1 MYLKDLNLNKKDFYF
16 LGAILTISLI
26 LSIYYIVFNMKLGI
40 YCSDIYVYLLNALY
54 FTGININSTTTISLS
69 PVICFLTSIL
79 FYANI
84 KDQLAILIITAIFAI
99 FGNIGLY
106 LLLKTRF
113 NEILSFC
120 GVILYSTFAI
130 NLTWFANGSVDI
142 PAVSITI
149 WIVLLAIMAIKAN
162 PKFYQI
168 LIPAIVIGFFT
179 RYTIILIL
187 PVLAL
192 YYLYN
197 KGFGIEKDDLK
208 YILKGFLFGLITTAI
223 ILIPIMNM
231 GNGYFSANAQIS
243 SGMIGKKG
251 SATDLAYN
259 TDINYYLV
267 NFINFISATKISFA
281 NRTPVLENPNIHSFI
296 VLAILTIGSL
306 LFIVK
311 NKFKL
316 KKEKIIGIIILF
328 IALVSFNHISS
339 FVTILLVFLGLLLL
353 GKDSENKTGIVMLS
367 WILVYFIFFSY
378 FAIKVN
384 RYIIP
389 TIPPLVYLILASIEL
404 IHEKIKINNNIIPII
419 LIALFLI
426 QGFTLCFAFEDT
438 NQFIAPQEM
447 SNYIKSEIPDYENQT
462 IGVYNMRPYHWYLGE
477 NVTGIQSNNTTEIES
492 ANISYYISD
501 IPKNDLDNFRELKS
515 IDNLYLYKKTI

>member
-197 KGFGIEKDDLK
+197 KGFGNKQDNRK
-208 YILKGFLFGLITTAI
+208 H
-223 ILIPIMNM
+223 
-231 GNGYFSANAQIS
+231 
-243 SGMIGKKG
+243 
-251 SATDLAYN
+251 
-259 TDINYYLV
+259 YL
-267 NFINFISATKISFA
+267 
-281 NRTPVLENPNIHSFI
+281 
-296 VLAILTIGSL
+296 
-306 LFIVK
+306 
-311 NKFKL
+311 
-316 KKEKIIGIIILF
+316 
-328 IALVSFNHISS
+328 
-339 FVTILLVFLGLLLL
+339 
-353 GKDSENKTGIVMLS
+353 
-367 WILVYFIFFSY
+367 
-378 FAIKVN
+378 
-384 RYIIP
+384 
-389 TIPPLVYLILASIEL
+389 
-404 IHEKIKINNNIIPII
+404 
-419 LIALFLI
+419 
-426 QGFTLCFAFEDT
+426 
-438 NQFIAPQEM
+438 
-447 SNYIKSEIPDYENQT
+447 
-462 IGVYNMRPYHWYLGE
+462 
-477 NVTGIQSNNTTEIES
+477 
-492 ANISYYISD
+492 
-501 IPKNDLDNFRELKS
+501 
-515 IDNLYLYKKTI
+515 